1 MNALR
6 KLGVTA
12 VVGAAL
18 VVPVVTAVSASAA
31 PTGRPGVSATGS
43 CTGGGTWELKAK
55 TDDGQL
61 EVEFEVDTNVAG
73 QRFTVKVF
81 DGPTTVFN
89 GKAATAG
96 RSGSFSV
103 ERLTAD
109 RAGVDT
115 ITARASRPGNVCAG
129 TIRI

>member
-12 VVGAAL
+12 VVGAAI
-18 VVPVVTAVSASAA
+18 VVPVVTAVPASAQG
-31 PTGRPGVSATGS
+31 GRPGVTASGS
-43 CTGGGTWELKAK
+43 CTHGGTWELKAK
-55 TDDGQL
+55 TEDGGQL

-81 DGPTTVFN
+81 DGPATVFN

-103 ERLTAD
+103 ERLTPN

-129 TIRI
+129 TVTI